1 MEIQVEVQFTVQ
13 HTLED
18 LKSQFVKKGHIPDW
32 HVIQGVETRL
42 QLFFETR
49 VVSVNL
55 SSEEDRMAWFVF
67 SLEAC
72 GELRRRI
79 LIPNVVPSDVNIDIP
94 ELSAF
99 LRFCRNCLVDAPGA
113 K

>member
-32 HVIQGVETRL
+32 HVIQGVETRP

-49 VVSVNL
+49 IVSVNL
-55 SSEEDRMAWFVF
+55 SSEEDRMAWFIF

-79 LIPNVVPSDVNIDIP
+79 VIPNVVPSDVAIDIP
-94 ELSAF
+94 ELASF
-99 LRFCRNCLVDAPGA
+99 LKFCRNCLVDSPGA